1 MYSNYYLCYIYIIY
15 INNIIFIYSILF
27 FIISVTKIHRDELD
41 TILIILE
48 KLLTLCPEIVAQR
61 WQCHSLCM
69 IITKLL
75 HPENS
80 WRLRRDGI
88 K

>member
-1 MYSNYYLCYIYIIY
+1 M
-15 INNIIFIYSILF
+15 FISFILYF
-27 FIISVTKIHRDELD
+27 FTVTKIHRDELD

-48 KLLTLCPEIVAQR
+48 KVLTLCPEIVAQR
-61 WQCHSLCM
+61 WQCHSMCM

>member
-1 MYSNYYLCYIYIIY
+1 MFCSFLFDYLGRLLLMLM
-15 INNIIFIYSILF
+15 FISFILYF
-27 FIISVTKIHRDELD
+27 FTVTKIHRDELD

-48 KLLTLCPEIVAQR
+48 KVLTLCPEIVAQR
-61 WQCHSLCM
+61 WQCHSMCM